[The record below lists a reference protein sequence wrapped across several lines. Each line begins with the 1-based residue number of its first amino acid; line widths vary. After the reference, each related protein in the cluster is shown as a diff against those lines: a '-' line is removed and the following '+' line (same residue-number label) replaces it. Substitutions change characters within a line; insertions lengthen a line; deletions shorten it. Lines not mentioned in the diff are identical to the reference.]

1 MEKLWLQEIHELS
14 NGDSQAHKA
23 RYKVLLS
30 LLSSVVPFTENNRKK
45 KKREKEKKKREQ
57 KKKRGVI

>member
-30 LLSSVVPFTENNRKK
+30 LLRSVVPFTENNRKK